1 MLDDIDRET
10 SVSFLS
16 QFEIMMRFVHQTKAH
31 IISDIFTT
39 TKKKNPLS
47 ST

>member
-31 IISDIFTT
+31 ISDIFTT
-39 TKKKNPLS
+39 RKKNPLS
-47 ST
+47 STT